1 MGPDLEAGA
10 PGALP
15 NARTGFRYVARKV
28 ALALI
33 ICALAA
39 GSLAFASLRKQV
51 TLLVDGHSTTV
62 STYAVNVGDVM
73 AEAKISA
80 SSKDI
85 VVPAKA
91 QRAADGSTVT
101 IVHAR
106 PITLSVDGQAT
117 TRWVAALTVSEALS
131 QLGYDPDEV
140 YTRASRSARLPIQGA
155 KLSILTP
162 KKFTVVA
169 DGKTFAVESAGPTV
183 KAALIDAGV
192 ALGKSDTLS
201 VPANTTLEVGMTVA
215 ITRVKVTVISESR
228 TVPFEVVKQADP
240 EVYVGIDSVLI
251 AGVTGTAVV
260 DVEVTTV
267 EGKPP
272 TRRDL
277 SAVLAEAP
285 VNEVV
290 KTGAKQFPAEV
301 DALNWYALAT
311 CESTNNPRAVSAS
324 GTYSGAYQF
333 SVATWA
339 SVGGSGVPKDATPE
353 EQLARAKMLYIRSGA
368 GQWECGSHLQD

>member
-1 MGPDLEAGA
+1 M
-10 PGALP
+10 
-15 NARTGFRYVARKV
+15 RYVARKA
-28 ALALI
+28 ALGLI

-62 STYAVNVGDVM
+62 STYAVKVGDVM
-73 AEAKISA
+73 AEANISA
-80 SSKDI
+80 GSKDI

-91 QRAADGSTVT
+91 QRAGDGSTVT

-106 PITLSVDGQAT
+106 PITLSVDGTST
-117 TRWVAALTVSEALS
+117 TKWVAALTVSEALS
-131 QLGYDPDEV
+131 QLGFDPNEV

-155 KLSILTP
+155 KLSILTA
-162 KKFTVVA
+162 KKFTVLA
-169 DGKTFAVESAGPTV
+169 DGKTLAVESSGPTV
-183 KAALIDAGV
+183 KAALIDASV
-192 ALGKSDTLS
+192 VLGKSDTLS
-201 VPANTTLEVGMTVA
+201 VPANATLEAGMTVA
-215 ITRVKVTVISESR
+215 ITRVKVAVISESR
-228 TVPFEVVKQADP
+228 AVPFKIVKQADP
-240 EVYVGIDSVLI
+240 AIYVGIDAVLT
-251 AGVTGTAVV
+251 AGVAGTAVV

-272 TRRDL
+272 TRKDL
-277 SAVLAEAP
+277 STIVSKAP

-290 KTGAKQFPAEV
+290 KAGAKQFPSEV
-301 DALNWYALAT
+301 NALNWYALAT

-333 SVATWA
+333 SVPTWA

-353 EQLARAKMLYIRSGA
+353 EQLARAKMLYMRSGA